1 MKDLSAVVALELVH
15 VVGHLPGLLVPVTVV
30 SLHFLL
36 QTEKLKLVNYRN
48 SKV

>member
-15 VVGHLPGLLVPVTVV
+15 VVGHLPGLLVPVPVA

-36 QTEKLKLVNYRN
+36 QTENSKLVG
-48 SKV
+48 

>member
-36 QTEKLKLVNYRN
+36 QTEKILILNFGN
-48 SKV
+48 SD